1 VFLPDLVIRSR
12 QVVTPRGIRPASVH
26 IRNGKVN
33 GVIDFD
39 DVPEGC
45 PLEDAGDLA
54 ILPGM
59 VDTQVRVCP
68 PDLRDRD
75 GYEGALE
82 AATRAAAIGGVTTIV
97 DMPIGALA
105 TDTVSSLDLKRRVGA
120 RCSVDVGFWG
130 SVVPGNARDLAPLFE
145 AGVLGFACDLEQ
157 WGPRSGAVS
166 EADLRLAM
174 PVLTRLGA
182 TLLAGAGLARP
193 RGGPDDGR
201 SASGPARRRWF
212 EHLAWMPHRSRA
224 QRYATYLE
232 SRPKAAENEAVDLMV
247 RLCRASG
254 TRTHI
259 ASVTSSDVLT
269 PLFRARAERLPITAA
284 TCPHYL
290 YFVAEEVP
298 DGAAA
303 FLCNPPIRDRANRE
317 LLWAALENGLI
328 QMVASDH
335 AAVQPCLPSAR
346 SSRAVAP
353 GPRLAGWGI
362 SSLELNLTVTWT
374 VARARGRSLEHLAEW
389 MCRAPAE
396 LVGLTRKGKIDVGY
410 DADLVVFD
418 PNAELV
424 LAAQSLQPGHGSSP
438 YVGRRLQGVVER
450 TYLRGTAVYC
460 RGTDG
465 ARHAHASKETSRSRA
480 PLEAVG
486 RLLVR
491 RAT

>member
-1 VFLPDLVIRSR
+1 MFLPDLVIRSR

-59 VDTQVRVCP
+59 VDAQVRVCP

-105 TDTVSSLDLKRRVGA
+105 TDTVSSLDLKRGVGA

-157 WGPRSGAVS
+157 WGRRSGAVW
-166 EADLRLAM
+166 EPDLRLAM

-182 TLLAGAGLARP
+182 TLLAGAGLGRP
-193 RGGPDDGR
+193 RAGPDDVR

-212 EHLAWMPHRSRA
+212 EHLAWMPHSSRA

-232 SRPKAAENEAVDLMV
+232 SHPKAAENEAVDLMV
-247 RLCRASG
+247 RLCRASA

-269 PLFRARAERLPITAA
+269 PFFRARAERLPITAA

-298 DGAAA
+298 DGAPA

-317 LLWAALENGLI
+317 LLWAALANGLI

-335 AAVQPCLPSAR
+335 AAVQSCLPSAR
-346 SSRAVAP
+346 SSGAVP
-353 GPRLAGWGI
+353 GPRLAGCGI
-362 SSLELNLTVTWT
+362 SSLELSLAVMWT
-374 VARARGRSLEHLAEW
+374 LARARGRSLEHLADW

-410 DADLVVFD
+410 DADLVVFN

-424 LAAQSLQPGHGSSP
+424 VAAQSLQPGHGSSP
-438 YVGRRLQGVVER
+438 YLGRRLQGVVER
-450 TYLRGTAVYC
+450 TYLRGTEVYR

-465 ARHAHASKETSRSRA
+465 TRHTQASKETSRSRA
-480 PLEAVG
+480 PLQAVG